1 MSQILD
7 RIWVRRGLC
16 RFWIFDTFFKL
27 QAYQHPL
34 SGPQLGRI
42 GLVCTFSSSFYLF
55 IYLLIFGRIVLGYVF
70 CFDTFSISPCCSW

>member
-16 RFWIFDTFFKL
+16 RFWIFDAFFKL

-55 IYLLIFGRIVLGYVF
+55 INFWENCFGL
-70 CFDTFSISPCCSW
+70 CFLF